1 MNSREVKDLTEKYLM
16 GTYNRIPI
24 TIEKGLGSWVWDKE
38 GKKYLDYTSGIAVTN
53 LGHTNKKV
61 LAALRDQSNE
71 IIHTSNLFNIEP
83 QAKLAQI
90 LVENSFADKAFFCN
104 TGTEAVEA
112 ALKLSR
118 KWGKKNGN
126 RFKVISTY
134 GGFHGRTFGALSATG
149 TKKYQDGYS
158 PLVDGFIFVH
168 YGDYK
173 QIEEVV
179 NNEDICAIIL
189 EPIQGENGVILP
201 PENYFKKVRS
211 LCTHKNI
218 LLILDEIQVGIGRTG
233 KLFCHE
239 HEGIEPDIMT
249 LAKALGNGIP
259 CGAVLAKEEVAEHFT
274 PGTHGTTFGG
284 NPLAMSTACA
294 VIQTIFDDNL
304 LIKCIN
310 NGEYFLNKIE
320 DMGKEHFGYIKDTRG
335 RGLILGI
342 EFHDKEFAKK
352 LFKSC
357 IDKGLLIILT
367 VENVFRILP
376 PINTN
381 KEEIDFAVNIISESI
396 KETILH
402 G

>member
-1 MNSREVKDLTEKYLM
+1 M
-16 GTYNRIPI
+16 

-61 LAALRDQSNE
+61 LNALRDQANE
-71 IIHTSNLFNIEP
+71 IIHTSNLFNIES

-118 KWGKKNGN
+118 KWGKKNGG
-126 RFKVISTY
+126 RFKIISTY

-149 TKKYQDGYS
+149 TKKYQDGYA
-158 PLVDGFIFVH
+158 PLVDGFIFVN

-173 QIEEVV
+173 QIEKVV
-179 NNEDICAIIL
+179 TNEEICAIIL
-189 EPIQGENGVILP
+189 EPIQGENGVIIP
-201 PENYFKKVRS
+201 PKDYFKKIRS
-211 LCTHKNI
+211 LCTQKNI

-259 CGAVLAKEEVAEHFT
+259 CGAVLAKDEVAQHFT

-320 DMGKEHFGYIKDTRG
+320 DLQKEYFGYIKETRG

-342 EFHDKEFAKK
+342 EFHNKEFAKK
-352 LFKSC
+352 LFKTC
-357 IDKGLLIILT
+357 IDKGLLVILT
-367 VENVFRILP
+367 IENVFRILP

-381 KEEIDFAVNIISESI
+381 KEEIDFSIEVINESI
-396 KETILH
+396 KETILN

>member
-1 MNSREVKDLTEKYLM
+1 M
-16 GTYNRIPI
+16 

-61 LAALRDQSNE
+61 LNALRDQANE
-71 IIHTSNLFNIEP
+71 IIHTSNLFNIES

-118 KWGKKNGN
+118 KWGKKNGG
-126 RFKVISTY
+126 RFKIISTY

-149 TKKYQDGYS
+149 TKKYQDGYA
-158 PLVDGFIFVH
+158 PLVDGFIFVN

-173 QIEEVV
+173 QIEKVV
-179 NNEDICAIIL
+179 TNEEICAIIL
-189 EPIQGENGVILP
+189 EPIQGENGVIIP
-201 PENYFKKVRS
+201 PKDYFKKIRS
-211 LCTHKNI
+211 LCTQKNI

-259 CGAVLAKEEVAEHFT
+259 CGAVLAKDEVAQHFT

-320 DMGKEHFGYIKDTRG
+320 DLQKEYFGYIKETRG

-352 LFKSC
+352 LFKTC
-357 IDKGLLIILT
+357 IDKGLLVILT
-367 VENVFRILP
+367 IENVFRILP

-381 KEEIDFAVNIISESI
+381 KEEIDFSIEVINESI
-396 KETILH
+396 KETILN